1 MQKFKYT
8 AVNVNKKKF
17 NGIYLA
23 ENVTELRNMLARQ
36 GLYLTSAR
44 VMKNQRPSAALS
56 LSGKIPI
63 KELTTFCRQFA
74 IMINAG
80 ISVSESIGSLKN
92 QDYSAFFK
100 QSLSIVHEDLNS
112 GMMLSEALK
121 KQKRAYPEFFTSMI
135 YIGEGSG
142 SLDVVLNNL
151 ADYYETDAQIKSKTK
166 SALVYPIVLL
176 VIMVSILAVMTFFV
190 IPTFEEALSELD
202 VQMPALT
209 TTIFNMSHKIAD
221 NIVTI
226 LIVIASVVAALVIFG
241 RFRIGRYTYDT
252 LKYKLPVIKKVQRS
266 MVTSRFARAFGLLL
280 SGGTDLMEAMYMISN
295 VLGNKYVEK
304 RFRLAVNEVERG
316 MNLTMALDSYN
327 IFQQML
333 IQMISVGERTGELDT
348 VLMSS
353 CEFFDQEVENSLKA
367 MTALIQPV
375 LLVIMGG
382 AIAIMFLA
390 VYSPILSI
398 MNTLV

>member
-17 NGIYLA
+17 SGIYLA
-23 ENVTELRNMLARQ
+23 ENVTELRNTLARQ
-36 GLYLTSAR
+36 GLYLTSAKA
-44 VMKNQRPSAALS
+44 MKNQRPSAALS

-80 ISVSESIGSLKN
+80 IPVSESIGSLKN

-176 VIMVSILAVMTFFV
+176 VIMIGILALMTFFV

-202 VQMPALT
+202 VNMPALT
-209 TTIFNMSHKIAD
+209 TAIFNMSHKISD

-226 LIVIASVVAALVIFG
+226 LIVIASIAAALVIFG
-241 RFRIGRYTYDT
+241 RFKIGRYTYDT
-252 LKYKLPVIKKVQRS
+252 LKYKLPIIKNVQRS

-280 SGGTDLMEAMYMISN
+280 SGGTDLMEAMYMIAN

-304 RFRLAVNEVERG
+304 RFRLAVGEVERG

-353 CEFFDQEVENSLKA
+353 CAFFDQEVENSLKS
-367 MTALIQPV
+367 MTSLIQPV

>member
-1 MQKFKYT
+1 M
-8 AVNVNKKKF
+8 NKKKF

>member
-1 MQKFKYT
+1 M
-8 AVNVNKKKF
+8 NKKKF

-202 VQMPALT
+202 VKMPALT

-226 LIVIASVVAALVIFG
+226 LIVIASIVAALVIFG

-280 SGGTDLMEAMYMISN
+280 SGGTDLMEAMYMIAN

>member
-17 NGIYLA
+17 SGIYLA
-23 ENVTELRNMLARQ
+23 ENVTELRNTLARQ
-36 GLYLTSAR
+36 GLYLTSAKT
-44 VMKNQRPSAALS
+44 MKNQRPSAALS

-80 ISVSESIGSLKN
+80 IPVSESIGNLKN

-121 KQKRAYPEFFTSMI
+121 KPKRAYPEFFTSMI

-176 VIMVSILAVMTFFV
+176 VIMIGILAVMTFFV

-202 VQMPALT
+202 VKMPALT
-209 TTIFNMSHKIAD
+209 TAIFNMSHKIAD

-226 LIVIASVVAALVIFG
+226 LIVIASVVAVLVIFG
-241 RFRIGRYTYDT
+241 RFKIGRYTYDT
-252 LKYKLPVIKKVQRS
+252 LKYKLPIIKNVQRS

-280 SGGTDLMEAMYMISN
+280 SGGTDLMEAMYMIAN

-304 RFRLAVNEVERG
+304 RFRLAVGEVERG

-333 IQMISVGERTGELDT
+333 IQMISVGERTGELDS

-353 CEFFDQEVENSLKA
+353 CTFFDQEVENSLKS
-367 MTALIQPV
+367 MTALIQPI

>member
-1 MQKFKYT
+1 M
-8 AVNVNKKKF
+8 NKKKF
-17 NGIYLA
+17 SGIYLA

-202 VQMPALT
+202 VKMPALT

-226 LIVIASVVAALVIFG
+226 LIVIASIVAALVIFG

-280 SGGTDLMEAMYMISN
+280 SGGTDLMEAMYMIAN

>member
-17 NGIYLA
+17 SGIYLA
-23 ENVTELRNMLARQ
+23 ENVTELRNTLARQ
-36 GLYLTSAR
+36 GLYLTSAK

-121 KQKRAYPEFFTSMI
+121 KQKRAYPEFFTSMV

-151 ADYYETDAQIKSKTK
+151 ADYYETDAQIRSKTK

-280 SGGTDLMEAMYMISN
+280 SGGTDLMEAMYMIAN

>member
-280 SGGTDLMEAMYMISN
+280 SGGTDLMEAMYMIAN

>member
-1 MQKFKYT
+1 MQKFKYI

-17 NGIYLA
+17 SGIYLA
-23 ENVTELRNMLARQ
+23 ENVTELRNTLARQ
-36 GLYLTSAR
+36 GLYLTSAKT
-44 VMKNQRPSAALS
+44 MKNQRPSAALS

-80 ISVSESIGSLKN
+80 IPVSESIGNLKN

-176 VIMVSILAVMTFFV
+176 VIMIGILAVMTFFV

-202 VQMPALT
+202 VKMPALT
-209 TTIFNMSHKIAD
+209 TAIFNMSHKIAD

-226 LIVIASVVAALVIFG
+226 LIVIASVVAVLVIFG
-241 RFRIGRYTYDT
+241 RFKIGRYTYDT
-252 LKYKLPVIKKVQRS
+252 LKYKLPIIKNVQRS

-280 SGGTDLMEAMYMISN
+280 SGGTDLMEAMYMIAN

-304 RFRLAVNEVERG
+304 RFRLAVGEVERG

-333 IQMISVGERTGELDT
+333 IQMISVGERTGELDS

-353 CEFFDQEVENSLKA
+353 CTFFDQEVENSLKS
-367 MTALIQPV
+367 MTALIQPI

>member
-1 MQKFKYT
+1 M
-8 AVNVNKKKF
+8 NKKKF

-44 VMKNQRPSAALS
+44 VMKSQRPSAALS

-280 SGGTDLMEAMYMISN
+280 SGGTDLMEAMYMIAN